1 MPLWLFS
8 LYYHSTVQFDTA
20 VRSDDAWELSLHRPK
35 KHILEWELAIMSS
48 YQVVL
53 EVAT

>member
-1 MPLWLFS
+1 MALWLFS
-8 LYYHSTVQFDTA
+8 LYYYSTVQFDTDA
-20 VRSDDAWELSLHRPK
+20 AWELSLNQPK
-35 KHILEWELAIMSS
+35 KHTLERELTIMSS